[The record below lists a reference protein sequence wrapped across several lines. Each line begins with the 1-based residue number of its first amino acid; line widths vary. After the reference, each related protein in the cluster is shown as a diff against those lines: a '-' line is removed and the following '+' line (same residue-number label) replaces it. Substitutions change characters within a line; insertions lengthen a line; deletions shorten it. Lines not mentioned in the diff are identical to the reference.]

1 MKLQEH
7 NYDFS
12 KRTCKLNSVE
22 GNLHAVAFS
31 TIKPEKP
38 YEVAWQVL
46 ERLDFDLGLS
56 CVFVSR
62 TFCSEDLVATQA

>member
-1 MKLQEH
+1 MI
-7 NYDFS
+7 NDFS
-12 KRTCKLNSVE
+12 KRTCQTVNSVKR
-22 GNLHAVAFS
+22 NFCAVAFS

-38 YEVAWQVL
+38 YEFACQVL

-56 CVFVSR
+56 CVFVLR